1 MAKLENKTKD
11 NPRLEQRLL
20 ADGQISLYLE
30 YYLGRVSEPV
40 LDASG
45 DPVLYE
51 SGKMAGTPKF
61 RIKHIRRKEN
71 LNLYLIAKPKSPID
85 REHNRETLIL
95 AEKIRFER
103 QQDFLEDRE
112 GYRLK
117 KHIKINLLDYFAEFA
132 ESANI
137 ADKLVLVGAL
147 RNFREFLKEEY
158 PQYSNCI
165 LARNLSKEMMQKFV
179 DFLVDNHKGQGAETY
194 YKRFKRLVNYAVEQG
209 VIAVSPCKGIST
221 PKLDDV
227 LAKDILSQEEMM
239 QLFATH
245 YDGENPE
252 IRRAF
257 AMTCLTGIRRCDIV
271 RLRYSDVDYSNRVL
285 RFRQTKTEGHSSKSG
300 VTTPLNDALL
310 DLIGTKADDAP
321 DDLIFHLPSD
331 TMCLKALRHWTKKA
345 GIEKH
350 ITWHCG
356 RHSFATA
363 LLSNGSNIKVVSSLL
378 GHSTLRFTEVYLRA
392 VDKQKEDAINSLP
405 TLDLTN
411 GKNKRRV

>member
-1 MAKLENKTKD
+1 MAKLENKSKD
-11 NPRLEQRLL
+11 NPRLEQRLM

-30 YYLGRVSEPV
+30 YYLGRQSEPV

-45 DPVLYE
+45 EPVLYE
-51 SGKMAGTPKF
+51 SGKMAGTPKYKV
-61 RIKHIRRKEN
+61 RHIRRKEN
-71 LNLYLIAKPKSPID
+71 LNLYLVASPRTPID
-85 REHNRETLIL
+85 RNHNKETLEL
-95 AEKIRFER
+95 AKKIRFEKE
-103 QQDFLEDRE
+103 QEFLNDRE

-117 KHIKINLLDYFAEFA
+117 KKSKVNLLEYFADFSEK
-132 ESANI
+132 ANV
-137 ADKLVLVGAL
+137 ADRLVLVGAL
-147 RNFREFLKEEY
+147 KNFKDFLKEEY
-158 PQYSNCI
+158 PQFTNCI
-165 LARNLSKEMMQKFV
+165 EARNLSKEMIQRFV

-194 YKRFKRLVNYAVEQG
+194 YKRFKRLVNYSVEQG
-209 VIAVSPCKGIST
+209 VITQSPCKGITT

-227 LAKDILSQEEMM
+227 LAKDILSQEEM
-239 QLFATH
+239 QTLFATH

-271 RLRYSDVDYSNRVL
+271 RLKYSDVDYSNRVL

-310 DLIGTKADDAP
+310 GLIGTKPDDAT
-321 DDLIFHLPSD
+321 DDYIFHLPSD

-378 GHSTLRFTEVYLRA
+378 GHSTLRFTEVYVRA
-392 VDKQKEDAINSLP
+392 VDKLKEEAINSLP
-405 TLDLTN
+405 TLDLSRPTE
-411 GKNKRRV
+411 